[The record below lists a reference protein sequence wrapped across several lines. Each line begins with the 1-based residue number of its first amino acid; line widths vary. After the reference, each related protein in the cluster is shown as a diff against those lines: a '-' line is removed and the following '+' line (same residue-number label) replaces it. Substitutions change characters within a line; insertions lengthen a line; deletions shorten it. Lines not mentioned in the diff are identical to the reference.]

1 MKESMCKLGII
12 LLLLLLASFAV
23 SSAEPLETILAVS
36 PDKAVENALARGDK
50 SLIKVPSCFEMV
62 PGYMGGPPIHRA
74 KLIWGSCEELFGK
87 ENYKK

>member
-50 SLIKVPSCFEMV
+50 SLIKVPSCLKWSLV
-62 PGYMGGPPIHRA
+62 
-74 KLIWGSCEELFGK
+74 IWEAHQSTVQNL
-87 ENYKK
+87 Y